1 MTRNLRA
8 LAAALLAVAAIVFA
22 DVKWLHIN
30 TTTVALTFLLVVL
43 VVAATSRLW
52 IAIVTS
58 IVAMLCFNFFILP
71 PVGTWTIEDPEN
83 LVALL
88 AFLAV
93 SLAASSL
100 SSAAR
105 AKADAALA
113 RHDADLARKGEEL
126 KSALLA
132 SLGHNLRT
140 PLTAIRVAASN
151 LQASWLTEGE
161 RREQGELVLTEVER
175 LTRLFENI
183 LEMARID
190 AGAIAIEPRWI
201 DPTELVEAAR
211 DQVLHTLAHRT
222 VNVTGDGG
230 RLVRIDP
237 RLTAAALSH
246 VLENAAQYTSGTSPI
261 EVHTAV
267 RNAELVLTVRDG
279 GPGIAEAD
287 LPHLFDR
294 FFRGDQSKPRV
305 SGTGMGLSIARGLLA
320 AEGGRIWAEN
330 CAGGGAEFTI
340 AVPAESKA
348 AEADAITSP

>member
-22 DVKWLHIN
+22 DVRWLHIN

-151 LQASWLTEGE
+151 LQAS
-161 RREQGELVLTEVER
+161 
-175 LTRLFENI
+175 
-183 LEMARID
+183 
-190 AGAIAIEPRWI
+190 
-201 DPTELVEAAR
+201 
-211 DQVLHTLAHRT
+211 
-222 VNVTGDGG
+222 
-230 RLVRIDP
+230 
-237 RLTAAALSH
+237 
-246 VLENAAQYTSGTSPI
+246 
-261 EVHTAV
+261 
-267 RNAELVLTVRDG
+267 
-279 GPGIAEAD
+279 
-287 LPHLFDR
+287 
-294 FFRGDQSKPRV
+294 
-305 SGTGMGLSIARGLLA
+305 
-320 AEGGRIWAEN
+320 
-330 CAGGGAEFTI
+330 C
-340 AVPAESKA
+340 
-348 AEADAITSP
+348 